1 MLLRKAVSYLG
12 GVGAALIVFAAICGA
27 ALLCFVDTAAHAQQ
41 PTADDFIAE
50 ADYCH
55 FTGLCGNGGGQ
66 AAAPR
71 IGYDP
76 CYLAQNAMR
85 PCTSADMKAL
95 QPHGVDPNLVGTWQL
110 PLKNGPWVLTINA
123 DGTYAFRSDAHDGV
137 QAHAGS
143 FAASNGAWT
152 MKAKTG
158 YAGSGN
164 YLYQAPNIFL
174 ATSQRGAVSWLRP
187 ELAQVAMHCTVVR
200 QKPTNPAMLDANL
213 IGTWQLPVK
222 RGNWVWEIAANGT
235 YKFHSEA
242 LDGAPSHA
250 GVFTA
255 TKGQWT
261 LTATTG
267 LPGYTDNGQYLFQA
281 PNIWMAKG
289 KLGGAAWT
297 RPCNR

>member
-1 MLLRKAVSYLG
+1 MRQRI
-12 GVGAALIVFAAICGA
+12 GVDGRALVLFAGWVAALCFADG
-27 ALLCFVDTAAHAQQ
+27 AAHAQG
-41 PTADDFIAE
+41 ASIDDQIAQQE
-50 ADYCH
+50 FCNI
-55 FTGLCGNGGGQ
+55 TGSCGHGGGQ

-76 CYLAQNAMR
+76 CYLAQNALR

-95 QPHGVDPNLVGTWQL
+95 KPHGVDPNLLGTWEIPMKGGL
-110 PLKNGPWVLTINA
+110 WVLTINA
-123 DGTYAFRSDAHDGV
+123 NGTYAFRSDAHDGA

-164 YLYQAPNIFL
+164 YLYQAPNIFI
-174 ATSQRGAVSWLRP
+174 ATGKLGAAAWLRP
-187 ELAQVAMHCTVVR
+187 ELAQAAMGCTVMA
-200 QKPTNPAMLDANL
+200 QKTANPTILDANL
-213 IGTWQLPVK
+213 VGTWRLPVK
-222 RGNWVWEIAANGT
+222 TGNWAWEITADGT

-242 LDGAPSHA
+242 RDGAPSHA

-255 TKGQWT
+255 SKGQWT
-261 LTATTG
+261 LAATTG
-267 LPGYTDNGQYLFQA
+267 LPGYTDRGQYLFQT

-289 KLGGAAWT
+289 KLGGAAWI

>member
-1 MLLRKAVSYLG
+1 MRHLYRAGDGIWLCT
-12 GVGAALIVFAAICGA
+12 AAAAF
-27 ALLCFVDTAAHAQQ
+27 LCCTGLTAHAQQ

-50 ADYCH
+50 ADYCN

-66 AAAPR
+66 TAATTH
-71 IGYDP
+71 IGPDP

-95 QPHGVDPNLVGTWQL
+95 QPHGVDPNLVGTWEL
-110 PLKNGPWVLTINA
+110 PLKGGLWVMTISA
-123 DGTYAFRSDAHDGV
+123 SGTYTFRSDAHGGV
-137 QAHAGS
+137 PSHSGT
-143 FAASNGAWT
+143 FVASNGAWI

-164 YLYQAPNIFL
+164 YLYQAPNIFI
-174 ATSQRGAVSWLRP
+174 ATSQLGAVSWLRP
-187 ELAQVAMHCTVVR
+187 ALAQVAMRCAVVH
-200 QKPTNPAMLDANL
+200 QKPANPADLDASL

-222 RGNWVWEIAANGT
+222 GGNWVWEISSDGT

-242 LDGAPSHA
+242 LDGAPPHA

-255 TKGQWT
+255 AAGQWT
-261 LTATTG
+261 LAATAG
-267 LPGYTDNGQYLFQA
+267 IPGYTDNGQYLYQA

-289 KLGGAAWT
+289 KLGGAAWI
-297 RPCNR
+297 RPCNG